1 LIFFS
6 SIVDCKFSK
15 IELGF
20 VVDGTDSI
28 QVNSSVINSFMKN
41 LSRTFNISSG
51 QTRIGVIVY
60 STNATLV
67 FNLDQYSSISE
78 IEAAIDN
85 ITYPGGATYTGQALN
100 GSTISLFNSNIVR
113 ANVSKVL
120 VLITDGVSIDDVA
133 ESAALLNNTGVTS
146 FVVGIGNDYDR
157 SQLIQ
162 IALGKEQHVFTAD
175 LNSLGDITGNIRE
188 AICRGNW

>member
-1 LIFFS
+1 M
-6 SIVDCKFSK
+6 
-15 IELGF
+15 
-20 VVDGTDSI
+20 VDGTDSI

-41 LSRTFNISSG
+41 LSRTFDISSG

-100 GSTISLFNSNIVR
+100 ESTISLFNSNIVR

-120 VLITDGVSIDDVA
+120 VLITDGVSNDDVA
-133 ESAALLNNTGVTS
+133 ESAALVNNTGVTS
-146 FVVGIGNDYDR
+146 FVVGIGNDHDR